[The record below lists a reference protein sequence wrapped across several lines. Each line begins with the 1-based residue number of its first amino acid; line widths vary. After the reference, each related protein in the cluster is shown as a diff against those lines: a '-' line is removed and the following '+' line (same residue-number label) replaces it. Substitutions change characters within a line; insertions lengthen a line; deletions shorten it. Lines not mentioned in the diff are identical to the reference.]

1 LYIEDHGEGIQR
13 QDIERIFD
21 KGFTEANHHNGQYKS
36 TGIGLYM
43 VDMIVKKLGH
53 EILVESE
60 YGKYTR
66 FQIKFYDNREYF
78 MEH

>member
-1 LYIEDHGEGIQR
+1 
-13 QDIERIFD
+13 
-21 KGFTEANHHNGQYKS
+21 
-36 TGIGLYM
+36 M